1 MFATFLDC
9 FQITLVFMVELSFFA
24 RRRGGGGGGMGL
36 KGPFRNV
43 EVQNNQDYKNI
54 PKTPNPKMR
63 VTRGTL
69 FVSLLKEQFDL

>member
-1 MFATFLDC
+1 
-9 FQITLVFMVELSFFA
+9 
-24 RRRGGGGGGMGL
+24 MGL

-43 EVQNNQDYKNI
+43 EVENNQDYKNI

-69 FVSLLKEQFDL
+69 FVSLLKE